1 MKRQILAITQKELN
15 SYFGSPLAIIFL
27 GTFLAAVLFIFFT
40 IETFF
45 ARGIADIRP
54 LFRWMPVLLIFLLAA
69 LTMRQWSEE
78 QRSGTQ
84 ELLLTLPVPMW
95 NLVLGK
101 FLAVMALI
109 GLALALTLP
118 LPLTVGI
125 LGNLDWGPV
134 IGGYLAALLMAAA
147 YAAIGLFVSS
157 RTDNQ
162 IVALIATVLLG
173 GFFYLLGTR
182 GVTDFVGGSLSEI
195 LWAVGTG
202 SRFESIQR
210 GVIDLRDLVYYLS
223 LTGLFL
229 TLNIVS
235 LDSVR
240 WSGKQVAY
248 RQRVRLT
255 TTLIAVNLILLNVW
269 LYPLRGLRL
278 DLTAQKEYSLSTT
291 TKDLFATLQ
300 EPLLIRAYLSEN
312 THPLLAPLIPQVR
325 DMLREYEIAGN
336 GRITAE
342 VVDPITEPEI
352 ETEANQT
359 YGIQPMAL
367 QTAGRYEASVINA
380 YFDILIRYGDQTVV
394 LNFQDLG
401 EFNLLP
407 DGSTEVSLRN
417 LEYDLT
423 RGIKRVVYGFQS
435 IDSVLA
441 ALEQPVQLSL
451 FITPNTLPQEL
462 VDRVTAAQ
470 TVATEIAN
478 GANGMLNFEVINVD
492 DPASGVT
499 RQDLREQYGLQP
511 FPVDLFGTQTY
522 YAHMLLRNGD
532 QGQIMYPTSTQ
543 SEGEVRTMI
552 ESALKRA
559 SSGFLKVAGVW
570 TPPPPN
576 PNDPTAGQTQPVA
589 SYSLIQDQ
597 LGQEYT
603 VRQVDLSTG
612 QVSSDVDVLVVMEPQ
627 NLTDLHLFAI
637 DQYLMRGGSVII
649 AASNYQL
656 VYDTFQGTLA
666 LAPIV
671 GGAQDLLAHYGV
683 EIPQELVLDEQNTLY
698 PVFTTRNVGGMQ
710 VQEIQAMDYPLF
722 VDVRSDGMSDDSPIV
737 SSLPAV
743 TMSYASPVLLDEVQN
758 AERETAVLL
767 QSSPQS
773 WTRTDTTIQPNF
785 DLYPGLG
792 FPVAPE
798 REAYPLAVSIQGVF
812 DSYFADKTNPFIAA
826 AENAV
831 EGETPP
837 PDSAL
842 LTTIERSPASA
853 RLIVIGSS
861 AFADDFSLN
870 LSARIAG
877 DLYLNNLQFL
887 QNSVDWAVEDLDL
900 LAIRSRGTASRVLE
914 PLEEQEQSFWE
925 IANYVVVLLALVGVY
940 ASWRTRSRSEQPM
953 ELLIQKVEQESP
965 GISHQPPATSS

>member
-45 ARGIADIRP
+45 ARGIADVRP

-84 ELLLTLPVPMW
+84 ELLLTLPVPMG

-109 GLALALTLP
+109 TLALALTLP
-118 LPLTVGI
+118 LPITVGI

-134 IGGYLAALLMAAA
+134 IGGYLAALLMATA

-162 IVALIATVLLG
+162 IVALIVTVLLG

-182 GVTDFVGGSLSEI
+182 GVTDFVGGSFSEL
-195 LWAVGTG
+195 LWAMGTG

-223 LTGLFL
+223 LAGVFL
-229 TLNIVS
+229 TLNTVS

-240 WSGKQVAY
+240 WSSQQAAY

-255 TTLIAVNLILLNVW
+255 TALIVVNLVILNVW
-269 LYPLRGLRL
+269 LYPLRSLRL

-291 TKDLFATLQ
+291 TKELFATLQ

-312 THPLLAPLIPQVR
+312 THPLLAPLLPQVR
-325 DMLREYEIAGN
+325 DMLREYEINGN
-336 GRITAE
+336 GRITTE
-342 VVDPITEPEI
+342 VVDPITNPEI

-359 YGIQPMAL
+359 YGIQPLAL

-380 YFDILIRYGDQTVV
+380 YFSILVRYGDQTVI
-394 LNFQDLG
+394 LNFQDLAQF
-401 EFNLLP
+401 ELAP
-407 DGSTEVSLRN
+407 DGTTEVRLKN

-435 IDSVLA
+435 IDAVLA
-441 ALEQPVQLSL
+441 ALQEPVQLTF

-462 VDRVTAAQ
+462 ADRAAAAQ
-470 TVATEIAN
+470 TIANEIAA
-478 GANGMLNFEVINVD
+478 GANGKLDFTVINLD
-492 DPASGVT
+492 DAASGVT
-499 RQDLREQYGLQP
+499 RQDIQAQYGLQP

-532 QGQIMYPTSTQ
+532 QGQIMYPTAVQTDA
-543 SEGEVRTMI
+543 EVRTMI
-552 ESALKRA
+552 ESALKRTG
-559 SSGFLKVAGVW
+559 SGFLKVAGVW
-570 TPPPPN
+570 SPPAPN
-576 PNDPTAGQTQPVA
+576 PNDPTASQLQPLA
-589 SYSLIQDQ
+589 SYSLVQEQ

-603 VRQVDLSTG
+603 VRQVNLSSG
-612 QVSSDVDVLVVMEPQ
+612 RVAADIDVLVVMEPQ
-627 NLTDLHLFAI
+627 NLTDQELFTL
-637 DQYLMRGGSVII
+637 DQYLMRGGSVIL

-656 VYDTFQGTLA
+656 VYDAFQGTLA
-666 LAPIV
+666 LNPIV
-671 GGAQDLLAHYGV
+671 GGVADLLAHYGV
-683 EIPQELVLDEQNTLY
+683 EVPQELVLDEQNSLY
-698 PVFTTRNVGGMQ
+698 PVFTTRNVGGLQ
-710 VQEIQAMDYPLF
+710 VQEIQAIDYPLF
-722 VDVRSDGMSDDSPIV
+722 IDVRSDGMSGDSPIV
-737 SSLPAV
+737 SNLPV
-743 TMSYASPVLLDEVQN
+743 VIMSYASPVLLDEAKN

-773 WTRTDTTIQPNF
+773 WTRTDATIQPNF

-798 REAYPLAVSIQGVF
+798 RQSYPLAVSIQGAF
-812 DSYFADKTNPFIAA
+812 DSYFADKTNPFLAA
-826 AENAV
+826 AETAV
-831 EGETPP
+831 AEGSTAQ

-870 LSARIAG
+870 LSARISG

-900 LAIRSRGTASRVLE
+900 LAIRSRGSASRVLQ
-914 PLEEQEQSFWE
+914 PLETQEQSFWE
-925 IANYVVVLLALVGVY
+925 IANYVVALLALIGVY
-940 ASWRTRSRSEQPM
+940 AAWRTRRRSEQPM
-953 ELLIQKVEQESP
+953 PLLTEQAS
-965 GISHQPPATSS
+965 